1 MCRRVTEM
9 PISIADYLKENGK
22 ITYSNVGVSMMPLLR
37 QGKDL
42 FTIEK
47 NKGERYKKGD
57 VVLFARGKDKY
68 VLHRIIKVLP
78 DEYVILGDNCV
89 NPERGIKDSD
99 IHGKMISFVR
109 NGKEHSVT
117 EKRYRFYTGFILFTN
132 PVRVFFKKMWGR
144 AKRLG
149 KKILRRK

>member
-1 MCRRVTEM
+1 MTKT
-9 PISIADYLKENGK
+9 IAEFLEENGK
-22 ITYSNVGVSMMPLLR
+22 LTYTNVGVSMMPLLR

-47 NKGERYKKGD
+47 NNGQRYKKGD
-57 VVLFARGKDKY
+57 VVLFARGSSRY

-89 NPERGIKDSD
+89 SCERGIKDSD

-117 EKRYRFYTGFILFTN
+117 EKRYRVYTALVLFFN
-132 PVRVFFKKMWGR
+132 PVRVFFKRIWIKF
-144 AKRLG
+144 KHLV
-149 KKILRRK
+149 KKLLRRA

>member
-1 MCRRVTEM
+1 MTTS
-9 PISIADYLKENGK
+9 ISDYLKENGR
-22 ITYSNVGVSMMPLLR
+22 ITYSNVGVSMLPLLR

-47 NKGERYKKGD
+47 NDGNRYKKGD

-89 NPERGIKDSD
+89 SCERGVKDSD
-99 IHGKMISFVR
+99 IYGMMISFVR

-117 EKRYRFYTGFILFTN
+117 EKRYRAYTGFILTTN
-132 PVRVFFKKMWGR
+132 PVRVFFKKIWVR
-144 AKRLG
+144 IKRLL

>member
-1 MCRRVTEM
+1 MTKT
-9 PISIADYLKENGK
+9 IAEFLEENGK
-22 ITYSNVGVSMMPLLR
+22 LTYTNVGVSMMPLLR

-47 NKGERYKKGD
+47 NNGQRYKKGD
-57 VVLFARGKDKY
+57 VVLFARGSSRY

-89 NPERGIKDSD
+89 SCERGIKDSD
-99 IHGKMISFVR
+99 IHGKMVSFVR

-117 EKRYRFYTGFILFTN
+117 EKRYRAYTALVLFFN
-132 PVRVFFKKMWGR
+132 PVRVFFKRIWIKF
-144 AKRLG
+144 KRLV
-149 KKILRRK
+149 KKVLRRA

>member
-1 MCRRVTEM
+1 M
-9 PISIADYLKENGK
+9 PTSIEEFLKQNGK
-22 ITYSNVGVSMMPLLR
+22 ITYSNVGVSMLPLIR

-47 NKGERYKKGD
+47 NDGNRYKRGD

-78 DEYVILGDNCV
+78 DEYVILGDNCI

-109 NGKEHSVT
+109 NGKEHSIN
-117 EKRYRFYTGFILFTN
+117 EKRYRLYTWYILTFN
-132 PVRVFFKKMWGR
+132 PVRVFFKKRWIR
-144 AKRLG
+144 FKHLV
-149 KKILRRK
+149 KKIIRKK

>member
-1 MCRRVTEM
+1 MTKT
-9 PISIADYLKENGK
+9 IAEFLEENGK
-22 ITYSNVGVSMMPLLR
+22 LTYTNVGVSMMPLLR

-47 NKGERYKKGD
+47 NNGQRYKKGD
-57 VVLFARGKDKY
+57 VVLFARGSSKY

-89 NPERGIKDSD
+89 SCEKGIKDSD

-117 EKRYRFYTGFILFTN
+117 EKRYRVYTALVLFFN
-132 PVRVFFKKMWGR
+132 PVRVFFKRLWIKF
-144 AKRLG
+144 KRLV
-149 KKILRRK
+149 KKLLRRA

>member
-1 MCRRVTEM
+1 MTT
-9 PISIADYLKENGK
+9 SIADYLKENGK
-22 ITYSNVGVSMMPLLR
+22 LTYSNVGVSMMPLLR

-47 NKGERYKKGD
+47 NNGQRYKKGD

-89 NPERGIKDSD
+89 TPERGIKDSD

-109 NGKEHSVT
+109 NGKEHSIT
-117 EKRYRFYTGFILFTN
+117 EKRYRFYTAFVLFTN
-132 PVRVFFKKMWGR
+132 PVRVRYRKLKAKVRQGIKK
-144 AKRLG
+144 L
-149 KKILRRK
+149 LRRK

>member
-1 MCRRVTEM
+1 MTTS
-9 PISIADYLKENGK
+9 ISDFLKENGR

-47 NKGERYKKGD
+47 NDGNRYKKGD

-78 DEYVILGDNCV
+78 DQYVILGDNCV
-89 NPERGIKDSD
+89 NPERGIRDCD

-109 NGKEHSVT
+109 NGKEHSIN
-117 EKRYRFYTGFILFTN
+117 ERRYRLYTGFILTTN
-132 PVRVFFKKMWGR
+132 PVRVFFKKIWVR
-144 AKRLG
+144 IKRLL

>member
-1 MCRRVTEM
+1 MTKT
-9 PISIADYLKENGK
+9 IAEFLEENGK
-22 ITYSNVGVSMMPLLR
+22 LTYTNVGVSMLPLLR

-47 NKGERYKKGD
+47 NNGQRYKRGD
-57 VVLFARGKDKY
+57 VVLFARGSSKY

-89 NPERGIKDSD
+89 SCEKGIKDSD

-117 EKRYRFYTGFILFTN
+117 EKRYRVYTALVLFFN
-132 PVRVFFKKMWGR
+132 PVRVFLKKIWIKT
-144 AKRLG
+144 KRLI
-149 KKILRRK
+149 KKIIRRS

>member
-1 MCRRVTEM
+1 M
-9 PISIADYLKENGK
+9 PTSIEEFLKQNGK
-22 ITYSNVGVSMMPLLR
+22 ITYSNVGVSMLPLIR

-47 NKGERYKKGD
+47 NDGSRYKRGD

-78 DEYVILGDNCV
+78 DEYVILGDNCI

-109 NGKEHSVT
+109 SGKEHSIN
-117 EKRYRFYTGFILFTN
+117 EKRYRLYTWYVLTFN
-132 PVRVFFKKMWGR
+132 PVRVFFKKRWIR
-144 AKRLG
+144 FKHLV
-149 KKILRRK
+149 KKIIRKK

>member
-1 MCRRVTEM
+1 MTT
-9 PISIADYLKENGK
+9 SIADYLKENGK
-22 ITYSNVGVSMMPLLR
+22 LTYSNVGVSMMPLLR

-47 NKGERYKKGD
+47 NNGQRYKKGD

-89 NPERGIKDSD
+89 TPERGIKDSN

-109 NGKEHSVT
+109 NGKEHSIT
-117 EKRYRFYTGFILFTN
+117 EKRYRFYTAFVLFTN
-132 PVRVFFKKMWGR
+132 PVRVRYRKLKAKVRQGIKK
-144 AKRLG
+144 L
-149 KKILRRK
+149 LRRK

>member
-1 MCRRVTEM
+1 MTT
-9 PISIADYLKENGK
+9 SIAEYLKENGK
-22 ITYSNVGVSMMPLLR
+22 LTYSNVGVSMMPLLR

-47 NKGERYKKGD
+47 NNGQRYKKGD

-99 IHGKMISFVR
+99 IHGKMISFAR

-117 EKRYRFYTGFILFTN
+117 EKRYRFYTAYVLFTN
-132 PVRVFFKKMWGR
+132 PVRVSYRKLKGKIR
-144 AKRLG
+144 KG
-149 KKILRRK
+149 IKKILRRK

>member
-1 MCRRVTEM
+1 MTKT
-9 PISIADYLKENGK
+9 IAEFLEENGK
-22 ITYSNVGVSMMPLLR
+22 LTYTNVGVSMMPLLR

-47 NKGERYKKGD
+47 NSGQRYKKGD
-57 VVLFARGKDKY
+57 VVLFARGTSKY

-89 NPERGIKDSD
+89 SCERGVKDSD
-99 IHGKMISFVR
+99 IYGMMISFVR

-117 EKRYRFYTGFILFTN
+117 EKRYRAYTALVLFFN
-132 PVRVFFKKMWGR
+132 PARVFFKRLFLK
-144 AKRLG
+144 AKRLI
-149 KKILRRK
+149 KKIIKRT

>member
-1 MCRRVTEM
+1 MTT
-9 PISIADYLKENGK
+9 SIADYLKEYGK
-22 ITYSNVGVSMMPLLR
+22 LTYSNVGVSMMPLLR

-47 NKGERYKKGD
+47 NDGQRYKKGD

-89 NPERGIKDSD
+89 TPERGIKDSD

-109 NGKEHSVT
+109 NGKEHSIT
-117 EKRYRFYTGFILFTN
+117 EKRYRFYTAFVLFTN
-132 PVRVFFKKMWGR
+132 PVRVRYRKLKAKVRQGIKK
-144 AKRLG
+144 L
-149 KKILRRK
+149 LRRK

>member
-1 MCRRVTEM
+1 MTTS
-9 PISIADYLKENGK
+9 ISDYLKENGR
-22 ITYSNVGVSMMPLLR
+22 ITYSNVGVSMLPLLR

-47 NKGERYKKGD
+47 NDGNRYKKGD

-89 NPERGIKDSD
+89 SCERGVKDSD
-99 IHGKMISFVR
+99 IYGMMISFVR

-117 EKRYRFYTGFILFTN
+117 EKRYRAYTALVLFFN
-132 PVRVFFKKMWGR
+132 PVRVFFK
-144 AKRLG
+144 RLFL
-149 KKILRRK
+149 KVN

>member
-1 MCRRVTEM
+1 MTKT
-9 PISIADYLKENGK
+9 IAEFLEENGK
-22 ITYSNVGVSMMPLLR
+22 LTYTNVGVSMMPLLR

-47 NKGERYKKGD
+47 NNGQRYKKGD
-57 VVLFARGKDKY
+57 VVLFARGSSRY

-89 NPERGIKDSD
+89 SCERGIKDSD
-99 IHGKMISFVR
+99 IHVKMISFVR

-117 EKRYRFYTGFILFTN
+117 EKRYRVYTALVLFFN
-132 PVRVFFKKMWGR
+132 PARVFFKRIWIKF
-144 AKRLG
+144 KHLV
-149 KKILRRK
+149 KKLLRRA

>member
-1 MCRRVTEM
+1 MTT
-9 PISIADYLKENGK
+9 SIADYLKENGK
-22 ITYSNVGVSMMPLLR
+22 LTYSNVGVSMMPLLR

-47 NKGERYKKGD
+47 NNGQRYKKGD

-89 NPERGIKDSD
+89 TPEKGIKDSD

-109 NGKEHSVT
+109 NGKEHSIT
-117 EKRYRFYTGFILFTN
+117 EKRYRFYTAFVLFTN
-132 PVRVFFKKMWGR
+132 PVRVRYRKLKAKVRQGIKK
-144 AKRLG
+144 L
-149 KKILRRK
+149 LRRK

>member
-1 MCRRVTEM
+1 MTT
-9 PISIADYLKENGK
+9 SIADYLKENGK
-22 ITYSNVGVSMMPLLR
+22 LTYSNVGVSMMPLLR

-47 NKGERYKKGD
+47 NNGQRYKKGD

-89 NPERGIKDSD
+89 TPERGIKDSD

-109 NGKEHSVT
+109 NGKEHSIT
-117 EKRYRFYTGFILFTN
+117 ETRYRFYTAFVLFTN
-132 PVRVFFKKMWGR
+132 PVRVRYRKLKAKVRQGIKK
-144 AKRLG
+144 L
-149 KKILRRK
+149 LRRK

>member
-1 MCRRVTEM
+1 MTKT
-9 PISIADYLKENGK
+9 IAEFLEENGK
-22 ITYSNVGVSMMPLLR
+22 LTYTNVGVSMMPLLR

-47 NKGERYKKGD
+47 NNGQRYKKGD
-57 VVLFARGKDKY
+57 VVLFARGSSRY
-68 VLHRIIKVLP
+68 VLHRIVKVLP

-89 NPERGIKDSD
+89 SCERGIKDSD

-117 EKRYRFYTGFILFTN
+117 EKRYRVYTALVLFFN
-132 PVRVFFKKMWGR
+132 PVRVFFKRIWIKF
-144 AKRLG
+144 KHLV
-149 KKILRRK
+149 KKLLRRA

>member
-1 MCRRVTEM
+1 MTT
-9 PISIADYLKENGK
+9 SIADYLKENGK
-22 ITYSNVGVSMMPLLR
+22 LTYSNVGVSMMPLLR

-47 NKGERYKKGD
+47 NNGQRYKKGD

-89 NPERGIKDSD
+89 TPERGIKDSD

-109 NGKEHSVT
+109 NGKEHSIT
-117 EKRYRFYTGFILFTN
+117 EKRYRFYTSFVLFTN
-132 PVRVFFKKMWGR
+132 PVRVRYRKLKAKVRQGIKK
-144 AKRLG
+144 L
-149 KKILRRK
+149 LRRK

>member
-1 MCRRVTEM
+1 MNT
-9 PISIADYLKENGK
+9 SIAEYLKENGR

-47 NKGERYKKGD
+47 NDGTRYKRGD

-109 NGKEHSVT
+109 NGKEHSIR
-117 EKRYRFYTGFILFTN
+117 EKRYRFYTAFILFTN
-132 PVRVFFKKMWGR
+132 PVRVFFKRIWSR
-144 AKRLG
+144 IKRLL

>member
-1 MCRRVTEM
+1 MTT
-9 PISIADYLKENGK
+9 SIADYLKENGK
-22 ITYSNVGVSMMPLLR
+22 LTYSNVGVSMMPLLR

-47 NKGERYKKGD
+47 NSGQRYKKGD

-89 NPERGIKDSD
+89 TPERGIKDSD

-109 NGKEHSVT
+109 NGKEHSIT
-117 EKRYRFYTGFILFTN
+117 EKRYRFYTAFVLFTN
-132 PVRVFFKKMWGR
+132 PVRVRYRKLKAKVRQGIKK
-144 AKRLG
+144 L
-149 KKILRRK
+149 LRRK

>member
-1 MCRRVTEM
+1 M
-9 PISIADYLKENGK
+9 PTTISDYLKENGK

-42 FTIEK
+42 FTIE
-47 NKGERYKKGD
+47 NNNGERYKKGD

-78 DEYVILGDNCV
+78 EEYVILGDNCV

-109 NGKEHSVT
+109 NGKEHSIT
-117 EKRYRFYTGFILFTN
+117 EKRYRLYTGFILFTN
-132 PVRVFFKKMWGR
+132 PVRVFFKKMWVR
-144 AKRLG
+144 TKRLG

>member
-1 MCRRVTEM
+1 MTKT
-9 PISIADYLKENGK
+9 IAEFLEENGK
-22 ITYSNVGVSMMPLLR
+22 LTYTNVGVSMMPLLR

-47 NKGERYKKGD
+47 NNGQRYKKGD
-57 VVLFARGKDKY
+57 VVLFARGSSRY

-89 NPERGIKDSD
+89 SCERGIKDSD

-117 EKRYRFYTGFILFTN
+117 EKRYRAYTALVLFFN
-132 PVRVFFKKMWGR
+132 PVRVFFK
-144 AKRLG
+144 RLWIKFKHLV
-149 KKILRRK
+149 KKLLRRA

>member
-1 MCRRVTEM
+1 MTKT
-9 PISIADYLKENGK
+9 IAEFLEENGK
-22 ITYSNVGVSMMPLLR
+22 LTYTNVGVSMMPLLR

-47 NKGERYKKGD
+47 NNGQRYKKGD
-57 VVLFARGKDKY
+57 VVLFARGSSRY

-89 NPERGIKDSD
+89 SCERGIKDSD
-99 IHGKMISFVR
+99 IHGKMVSFVR

-117 EKRYRFYTGFILFTN
+117 EKRYRAYTALVLFFN
-132 PVRVFFKKMWGR
+132 PVRVFFKRIWIKF
-144 AKRLG
+144 KRLI
-149 KKILRRK
+149 KKVLRRA

>member
-1 MCRRVTEM
+1 MTT
-9 PISIADYLKENGK
+9 SIADYLKENGK
-22 ITYSNVGVSMMPLLR
+22 LTYSNVGVSMMPLLR

-47 NKGERYKKGD
+47 NNGQRYKKGD
-57 VVLFARGKDKY
+57 VVLFKRGKDKY

-89 NPERGIKDSD
+89 TPERGIKDSD

-109 NGKEHSVT
+109 NGKEHSIT
-117 EKRYRFYTGFILFTN
+117 EKRYRFYTAFVLFTN
-132 PVRVFFKKMWGR
+132 PVRVRYRKLKAKVRQGIKK
-144 AKRLG
+144 L
-149 KKILRRK
+149 LRRK